1 MVEVT
6 HKARDVAKSIFAHE
20 EFETACHQLTS
31 FYQSGILEGRRQ
43 MREEAAAIAEKWRD
57 ENKAAAAAASKSFS
71 AATRDMVDELR
82 GAAIECNAILG
93 AIRAIPIGDE

>member
-20 EFETACHQLTS
+20 EFDTACHQLTS

-43 MREEAAAIAEKWRD
+43 MREEAAAVIQRD
-57 ENKAAAAAASKSFS
+57 VAFS
-71 AATRDMVDELR
+71 LKVRLI
-82 GAAIECNAILG
+82 AAIH
-93 AIRAIPIGDE
+93 AIPIGDE

>member
-43 MREEAAAIAEKWRD
+43 MREEAAEVAEGTYSPTETQDWD
-57 ENKAAAAAASKSFS
+57 DWDDGFDAGSDTAAA
-71 AATRDMVDELR
+71 
-82 GAAIECNAILG
+82 